1 VATLVDLV
9 GGCEYPGRGVAIG
22 RDSDGVP
29 FAAYWL
35 TGRSAASQQRE
46 LVVSEYEIVV
56 QDVRGAATD
65 ELRHYTPAIRD
76 EEWVIVGNGTHV
88 SELAGTHADC
98 VDLQVALRNLDYEPD
113 PPIRTPRIFAGA
125 VIEGPELLDLV
136 VGSARSYSADQ
147 VQHPSL
153 FLRRSEEATAGVV
166 TTYRG
171 SAAEVVTDGY
181 PVVVSVDAE
190 WETLPD
196 LLWDRL
202 DPALRVALAVI
213 PLTTDTFEEAILRA
227 R

>member
-1 VATLVDLV
+1 MATLVDVV

-22 RDSDGVP
+22 RDSDGRP

-35 TGRSAASQQRE
+35 TGRSPASQQRE
-46 LVVSEYEIVV
+46 LVISEREIVV
-56 QDVRGAATD
+56 QEVGGGATD
-65 ELRHYTPAIRD
+65 ELRHYTAAIRD
-76 EEWVIVGNGTHV
+76 EDWFIVGNGNHV

-125 VIEGPELLDLV
+125 VVEGPELLDVV

-166 TTYRG
+166 TTYSG
-171 SAAEVVTDGY
+171 TAAQVVTDGY
-181 PVVVSVDAE
+181 PVVTSVDVE
-190 WETLPD
+190 WESLPD
-196 LLWDRL
+196 LLWNRL
-202 DPALRVALAVI
+202 DPSLRVALAII
-213 PLTTDTFEEAILRA
+213 PLHTESLEDSIIRA

>member
-1 VATLVDLV
+1 M
-9 GGCEYPGRGVAIG
+9 
-22 RDSDGVP
+22 
-29 FAAYWL
+29 
-35 TGRSAASQQRE
+35 SAR
-46 LVVSEYEIVV
+46 
-56 QDVRGAATD
+56 
-65 ELRHYTPAIRD
+65 
-76 EEWVIVGNGTHV
+76 
-88 SELAGTHADC
+88 LAGTHADC

-125 VIEGPELLDLV
+125 VTEGPELLDLV

-166 TTYRG
+166 STYCG

-202 DPALRVALAVI
+202 DPALRVGLVVI
-213 PLTTDTFEEAILRA
+213 PLNTETFSEAILRA

>member
-1 VATLVDLV
+1 VATLVDV
-9 GGCEYPGRGVAIG
+9 AGGCEYPGRGLAIG
-22 RDSDGVP
+22 RDVDGVP

-56 QDVRGAATD
+56 REVGGGAAD
-65 ELRHYTPAIRD
+65 ELRHYTAAIRTED
-76 EEWVIVGNGTHV
+76 WVIVGNGTHV

-98 VDLQVALRNLDYEPD
+98 VDLQVALRNIDYEPD

-125 VIEGPELLDLV
+125 VIEGPELLDVV

-153 FLRRSEEATAGVV
+153 FLRRSEEATAGII
-166 TTYRG
+166 TTYSG
-171 SAAEVVTDGY
+171 TAAEVTTDGY
-181 PVVVSVDAE
+181 PIVVSVEAE
-190 WETLPD
+190 WESLPD
-196 LLWDRL
+196 LLWNRL
-202 DPALRVALAVI
+202 DPALRVGLVVI
-213 PLTTDTFEEAILRA
+213 PLQVETFEEAIVRA

>member
-1 VATLVDLV
+1 MATLVDLV
-9 GGCEYPGRGVAIG
+9 GGSEYPGRGLAIG
-22 RDSDGVP
+22 RDSDGAP
-29 FAAYWL
+29 FVAYWL
-35 TGRSAASQQRE
+35 TGRSAASQQRQ
-46 LVVSEYEIVV
+46 LVVSEREVVV
-56 QDVRGAATD
+56 QDVGGGASD
-65 ELRHYTPAIRD
+65 ELRHYTAAIRD
-76 EEWVIVGNGTHV
+76 EDWVIVGNGTHV

-98 VDLQVALRNLDYEPD
+98 VDLQVALRNIDYEPD
-113 PPIRTPRIFAGA
+113 PPIRTPRIVGGA

-166 TTYRG
+166 TTYSG
-171 SAAEVVTDGY
+171 SADQVVTDGY
-181 PVVVSVDAE
+181 PVVVSVEAE

-202 DPALRVALAVI
+202 NPALRVALVVI
-213 PLTTDTFEEAILRA
+213 PLLTDTFEDAIARA

>member
-1 VATLVDLV
+1 VATLVDVV
-9 GGCEYPGRGVAIG
+9 GKCEYPGRGLAIG
-22 RDSDGVP
+22 RDSDGLP

-35 TGRSAASQQRE
+35 TGRSPASQQRE
-46 LVVSEYEIVV
+46 LVVSAQEIVV
-56 QDVRGAATD
+56 QERGGGGAD
-65 ELRHYTPAIRD
+65 ELRHYTAAIRD
-76 EEWVIVGNGTHV
+76 EDWFIVGNGTHV

-125 VIEGPELLDLV
+125 VVEGPELLDVV

-166 TTYRG
+166 TTYSG
-171 SAAEVVTDGY
+171 TSTQVTTDGY
-181 PVVVSVDAE
+181 PSVVSVEVE
-190 WETLPD
+190 WESLPD
-196 LLWDRL
+196 LLWSRL
-202 DPALRVALAVI
+202 DPTLRVGLVVI
-213 PLTTDTFEEAILRA
+213 PLLTDTFEGSILRA

>member
-1 VATLVDLV
+1 MDVA
-9 GGCEYPGRGVAIG
+9 GGCEYPGRGLALG
-22 RDSDGVP
+22 RDSDGLP

-46 LVVSEYEIVV
+46 LVVSEREIVV
-56 QDVRGAATD
+56 QETGGGATD
-65 ELRHYTPAIRD
+65 ELRHYTAAIRD
-76 EEWVIVGNGTHV
+76 EDWFIVGNGTHV
-88 SELAGTHADC
+88 SELAGTRADC
-98 VDLQVALRNLDYEPD
+98 VDLQVALRNIDYEPD
-113 PPIRTPRIFAGA
+113 PPIRTPRIIAGA

-166 TTYRG
+166 TTYSG
-171 SAAEVVTDGY
+171 TAAQVLTDGY
-181 PVVVSVDAE
+181 PVVVSVEVE
-190 WETLPD
+190 WESLPD
-196 LLWDRL
+196 LLWNRL

-213 PLTTDTFEEAILRA
+213 PLHTETFEGTILRA

>member
-1 VATLVDLV
+1 MASLVDVV

-35 TGRSAASQQRE
+35 TGRSATSQQRE

-65 ELRHYTPAIRD
+65 ELRHYTAAIRD

-166 TTYRG
+166 TTYCG
-171 SAAEVVTDGY
+171 TAADVVTDGY

-196 LLWDRL
+196 LLWNRL
-202 DPALRVALAVI
+202 DPSLRVGLVVI
-213 PLTTDTFEEAILRA
+213 PLATETFTQAILRS

>member
-1 VATLVDLV
+1 MATLVDV
-9 GGCEYPGRGVAIG
+9 AGGCEYPGRGVAIG

-35 TGRSAASQQRE
+35 TGRSPASQQRE
-46 LVVSEYEIVV
+46 LVVAEYEIVV
-56 QDVRGAATD
+56 QDISGAGTD
-65 ELRHYTPAIRD
+65 ELRHYTAAVRTED
-76 EEWVIVGNGTHV
+76 WVIVGNGTHV
-88 SELAGTHADC
+88 SELANTHADC
-98 VDLQVALRNLDYEPD
+98 VDLQVALRNIDYEPD

-125 VIEGPELLDLV
+125 VTEGPELLDVV

-166 TTYRG
+166 TTYSG
-171 SAAEVVTDGY
+171 TAADVVTDGY
-181 PVVVSVDAE
+181 PQTVSVEVE
-190 WETLPD
+190 WESLPD

-202 DPALRVALAVI
+202 DPTLRIGLVVI
-213 PLTTDTFEEAILRA
+213 PLHVETFEEAIVRS

>member
-1 VATLVDLV
+1 MATLVDLV
-9 GGCEYPGRGVAIG
+9 GGSEYPGRGVAIG
-22 RDSDGVP
+22 RDGDGEP

-35 TGRSAASQQRE
+35 TGRSPESQRRQ
-46 LVVSEYEIVV
+46 LVVAEYEIVV
-56 QDVRGAATD
+56 QDIGGGDSD
-65 ELRHYTPAIRD
+65 ELRHYTAAIRTED
-76 EEWVIVGNGTHV
+76 WVIVGNGTHI

-98 VDLQVALRNLDYEPD
+98 VDLQVALRNIDYEPD

-166 TTYRG
+166 TTYSG
-171 SAAEVVTDGY
+171 TADEVVTDGY

-196 LLWDRL
+196 LLWNRL

-213 PLTTDTFEEAILRA
+213 PLNAETFEDAILRS

>member
-1 VATLVDLV
+1 MASLVDVV

-65 ELRHYTPAIRD
+65 ELRHYTAAIRD

-166 TTYRG
+166 STYCG

-196 LLWDRL
+196 LLWNRL
-202 DPALRVALAVI
+202 DPALRVGLVVI
-213 PLTTDTFEEAILRA
+213 PLNTETFSEAILRA

>member
-1 VATLVDLV
+1 MATLVGLA
-9 GGCEYPGRGVAIG
+9 GGSEYPGRGVAIG
-22 RDSDGVP
+22 RDIDGVP

-35 TGRSAASQQRE
+35 TGRSPASQQRE

-56 QDVRGAATD
+56 RDVRGGETD
-65 ELRHYTPAIRD
+65 ELRHYTAAIRTED
-76 EEWVIVGNGTHV
+76 WVIVGNGTHV

-98 VDLQVALRNLDYEPD
+98 VDLQVALRNIDYEPD

-125 VIEGPELLDLV
+125 VTEGPELLDVV

-166 TTYRG
+166 TTYSG
-171 SAAEVVTDGY
+171 SASDVVTDGY
-181 PVVVSVDAE
+181 PRTVSVEAE
-190 WETLPD
+190 WESLPD
-196 LLWDRL
+196 LLWERL
-202 DPALRVALAVI
+202 APSLRVALVVI
-213 PLTTDTFEEAILRA
+213 PLHLETFEGAVVRS

>member
-1 VATLVDLV
+1 MATLGDVV
-9 GGCEYPGRGVAIG
+9 GRNEYPGRGVAIG
-22 RDSDGVP
+22 RDSDGAP

-46 LVVSEYEIVV
+46 LVVSEYEIIV
-56 QDVRGAATD
+56 QDVRGGATD
-65 ELRHYTPAIRD
+65 ELRHYTAAIRD
-76 EEWVIVGNGTHV
+76 EDWVIVGNGTHV

-98 VDLQVALRNLDYEPD
+98 VDLQVALRNIDYEPD
-113 PPIRTPRIFAGA
+113 PPIRTPRIFGGA

-166 TTYRG
+166 TTYSG
-171 SAAEVVTDGY
+171 TAAEVVTDGY
-181 PVVVSVDAE
+181 PVVVSVDVE
-190 WETLPD
+190 WESLPD
-196 LLWDRL
+196 LLWSRL
-202 DPALRVALAVI
+202 NPELRVALVVI
-213 PLTTDTFEEAILRA
+213 PLNSETFEHAITRA

>member
-1 VATLVDLV
+1 MASLVDVV

-65 ELRHYTPAIRD
+65 ELRHYTAAIRD

-113 PPIRTPRIFAGA
+113 APIRTPRIFAGA
-125 VIEGPELLDLV
+125 VTEGPELLDLV

-166 TTYRG
+166 STYCG

-202 DPALRVALAVI
+202 DPALRVGLVVI
-213 PLTTDTFEEAILRA
+213 PLNTETFSEAILRA

>member
-1 VATLVDLV
+1 VATLVDV
-9 GGCEYPGRGVAIG
+9 AGGSEYPGRGLAIG
-22 RDSDGVP
+22 RDSDGLP

-46 LVVSEYEIVV
+46 LVVSEREIVV
-56 QDVRGAATD
+56 QDVSGGSTD
-65 ELRHYTPAIRD
+65 ELRHYTAAIRD
-76 EEWVIVGNGTHV
+76 EDWFIVGNGTHV

-98 VDLQVALRNLDYEPD
+98 VDLQVALRNIDYEPD

-125 VIEGPELLDLV
+125 VIEGPELLDVV

-153 FLRRSEEATAGVV
+153 FLRRSEEATAGVI
-166 TTYRG
+166 TTYSG
-171 SAAEVVTDGY
+171 TATQVVTDGY
-181 PVVVSVDAE
+181 PVVVSVDVE
-190 WETLPD
+190 WESLPN

-202 DPALRVALAVI
+202 NPALRVALVVI
-213 PLTTDTFEEAILRA
+213 PLHTETFEDAIIRA

>member
-1 VATLVDLV
+1 VATLGDVV
-9 GGCEYPGRGVAIG
+9 GRSEYPGRGVAIG
-22 RDSDGVP
+22 RDVDGVP

-35 TGRSAASQQRE
+35 TGRSPASQQRE

-56 QDVRGAATD
+56 QDLSGGGSD
-65 ELRHYTPAIRD
+65 ELRHYTAAIRTED
-76 EEWVIVGNGTHV
+76 WVIVGNGTHV
-88 SELAGTHADC
+88 AELAGTHADC
-98 VDLQVALRNLDYEPD
+98 VDLQVALRNIDYEPD
-113 PPIRTPRIFAGA
+113 PPIRTPRIFGGA

-166 TTYRG
+166 NTYSG
-171 SAAEVVTDGY
+171 TAAQVVTDGY
-181 PVVVSVDAE
+181 PIVVAVDEE
-190 WETLPD
+190 WESLPD
-196 LLWDRL
+196 FLWTRL

-213 PLTTDTFEEAILRA
+213 PLHAETFEDAIIRS